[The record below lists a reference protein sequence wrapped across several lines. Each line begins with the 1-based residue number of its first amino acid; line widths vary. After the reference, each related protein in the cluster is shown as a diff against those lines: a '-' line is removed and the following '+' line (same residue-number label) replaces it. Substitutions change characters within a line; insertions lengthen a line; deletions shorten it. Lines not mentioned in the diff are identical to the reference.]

1 MMPTMQLRDIHF
13 ALGMLLLVMTVVAI
27 YLGRSLARGRARGA
41 RTDADGGSVFL
52 HKSAM
57 EMGYWML
64 EPVIKTLVAL
74 HITPNMVTLF
84 SLVPALLAGVA
95 AGFGWFALACVLGT
109 LGSLCD
115 LVDGVLARRTGVAS
129 DAGEV
134 LDAAVDRYIEFFLLA
149 GIVVYYRTHWMV
161 LVLTLAALL
170 GSFMVSYTTAKAEAM
185 AVPAPRGSMRRAER
199 AVYLLTAMGLTAFTR
214 VAFESSP
221 SHALRELPILGALLL
236 VAVVTN
242 LSAVQRFASIAAT
255 LRARRPET
263 PPAPPELGA
272 IMNPPES
279 PGRPL

>member
-1 MMPTMQLRDIHF
+1 
-13 ALGMLLLVMTVVAI
+13 
-27 YLGRSLARGRARGA
+27 
-41 RTDADGGSVFL
+41 
-52 HKSAM
+52 
-57 EMGYWML
+57 
-64 EPVIKTLVAL
+64 
-74 HITPNMVTLF
+74 MVTLF

-115 LVDGVLARRTGVAS
+115 LVDGELARRTGVAS

-134 LDAAVDRYIEFFLLA
+134 LDAAADRYIEFMLLA
-149 GIVVYYRTHWMV
+149 GIAVYYRTHWMV
-161 LVLTLAALL
+161 LVLALAALL

-185 AVPAPRGSMRRAER
+185 SVPPPRGSMRRAER
-199 AVYLLTAMGLTAFTR
+199 AVYLLAAAGLTAVTR
-214 VAFESSP
+214 VAFAASP

-255 LRARRPET
+255 LRARQPGT
-263 PPAPPELGA
+263 PPAEPELGT
-272 IMNPPES
+272 ILTPPES